1 MTERTCTNQEDSY
14 SPLNKPTESRLSEM
28 EWHACPLVSLKL
40 ESQHTSTGVAA
51 SGPPPPLKQ
60 TSQDAPSGPA
70 VQHLPANAGDRPC
83 SGKSP
88 HAVEP
93 LSPCATTTEAHTSRA
108 LSPQRDTTTLRSL
121 PTHHNSR
128 EPARGNPVQPEIKY
142 KQINKLKLKKKKNRH
157 HNVALGSQI

>member
-1 MTERTCTNQEDSY
+1 MTEHTFTNQEDSY
-14 SPLNKPTESRLSEM
+14 SLLNKPTESRLSEM

-51 SGPPPPLKQ
+51 SGPPPALKQ
-60 TSQDAPSGPA
+60 TSQDAPSGPV
-70 VQHLPANAGDRPC
+70 VQHLPANAGDPPC

-108 LSPQRDTTTLRSL
+108 LSPQQETRPQWEASALQLESL

-128 EPARGNPVQPEIKY
+128 EPTRGNSVQPEIKY
-142 KQINKLKLKKKKNRH
+142 KQINKLKLKKKKTD
-157 HNVALGSQI
+157 